1 MEERQTVLRVT
12 GMTCAGCAR
21 RVERALRS
29 VDEVATVTIQLREG
43 TATVRHGEGASL
55 AEFRAVL
62 AEAGYPLSE
71 AHAA

>member
-1 MEERQTVLRVT
+1 MEERQTILRVT

-29 VDEVATVTIQLREG
+29 LDDVASVTIQLREG

-55 AEFRAVL
+55 AEFRAAL
-62 AEAGYPLSE
+62 AEAGYPL
-71 AHAA
+71 ADDAAA